1 MGLETK
7 IHPQV
12 LKLWRIRGFMNSLPL
27 VVVTLLYN
35 FLFQIMPNTALP
47 EAGIYITIG
56 VTIIGGFLLIY
67 VVPTLNYQ
75 SWRVEY
81 KKDEIDFVS
90 GILIKKRVTIPLI
103 RIQNIESNKGPLT
116 QKMGLMSL
124 IISTAANSHK
134 LPEMPDLEA
143 IELQKR
149 IQRLIQHSL

>member
-1 MGLETK
+1 
-7 IHPQV
+7 
-12 LKLWRIRGFMNSLPL
+12 
-27 VVVTLLYN
+27 
-35 FLFQIMPNTALP
+35 MPNTALP

-75 SWRVEY
+75 SWKVEY
-81 KKDEIDFVS
+81 KNDEIDFVS
-90 GILIKKRVTIPLI
+90 GIVIKKRVTIPLI

-124 IISTAANSHK
+124 IISTAADSHK
-134 LPEMPDLEA
+134 LPEMPELEA

-149 IQRLIQHSL
+149 IQCLIQHSL

>member
-1 MGLETK
+1 
-7 IHPQV
+7 
-12 LKLWRIRGFMNSLPL
+12 
-27 VVVTLLYN
+27 
-35 FLFQIMPNTALP
+35 MPNTALP

-75 SWRVEY
+75 SWKVEY
-81 KKDEIDFVS
+81 KNDEIDFVS
-90 GILIKKRVTIPLI
+90 GIVIKKRVTIPLI

-124 IISTAANSHK
+124 IISTAADSHK
-134 LPEMPDLEA
+134 LPEMPELEA